1 MPKKQTKKR
10 TTSVGSRL
18 RQHAIV
24 ALVPHKS
31 NHYRPHAV
39 RRYGIAV
46 IVALVLVVQFA
57 YNGIVGHDVLGTE
70 AQVTSGGLLAAT
82 NQIRAQ
88 QGEQPLQIN
97 PQLTK
102 AAELKVKS
110 MFDEQYW
117 AHNAPDGTTPWHWFG
132 VVGYSYAEAGENLA
146 KNFTTSDTVVSA
158 WMASPTHRA
167 NILKGV
173 YKDVGFAV
181 MDGTL
186 DGKPA
191 SIVVALYG
199 LQETGAAVQG
209 ASVST
214 QAPPTNAVITPLT
227 RLGLGVQ
234 SLTPAAIGSL
244 TILLV
249 AGLLALLAHAY
260 RQKLPA
266 NLRRSWYRHHG
277 VYKAIGLTAIA
288 VVTIF
293 VYGGT
298 GQI

>member
-10 TTSVGSRL
+10 STSVKSRMQRHVIL
-18 RQHAIV
+18 
-24 ALVPHKS
+24 ALVPHKT
-31 NHYRPHAV
+31 NQYRPHAV
-39 RRYGIAV
+39 RRYGIVV
-46 IVALVLVVQFA
+46 IIALVIGVQFA
-57 YNGIVGHDVLGTE
+57 YNSIVGHDVLGTE
-70 AQVTSGGLLAAT
+70 AQVTSSGLLTAT
-82 NQIRAQ
+82 NQIRSQ
-88 QGEQPLQIN
+88 QGEQPLHIN
-97 PQLTK
+97 QQLTK

-110 MFDEQYW
+110 MFDDQYW

-167 NILKGV
+167 NILKAA

-199 LQETGAAVQG
+199 LQDTGTAVQG

-214 QAPPTNAVITPLT
+214 VAPPTNGIIAPLT

-234 SLTPAAIGSL
+234 SLTPAATGSL
-244 TILLV
+244 IVLLT
-249 AGLLALLAHAY
+249 AGVLALLAHAY
-260 RQKLPA
+260 RRKLPA

-277 VYKAIGLTAIA
+277 VYKAIGFTAIA
-288 VVTIF
+288 VVTVFI
-293 VYGGT
+293 YGGA

>member
-1 MPKKQTKKR
+1 M
-10 TTSVGSRL
+10 
-18 RQHAIV
+18 
-24 ALVPHKS
+24 
-31 NHYRPHAV
+31 
-39 RRYGIAV
+39 RRYGIVV
-46 IVALVLVVQFA
+46 IIALVIGVQFA
-57 YNGIVGHDVLGTE
+57 YNSIVGHDVLGTE
-70 AQVTSGGLLAAT
+70 AQVTSSGLLTAT
-82 NQIRAQ
+82 NQIRSQ
-88 QGEQPLQIN
+88 QGEQPLHIN
-97 PQLTK
+97 QQLTK

-110 MFDEQYW
+110 MFDDQYW

-167 NILKGV
+167 NILKAA

-199 LQETGAAVQG
+199 LQDTGTAVQG

-214 QAPPTNAVITPLT
+214 VAPPTNGIIAPLT

-234 SLTPAAIGSL
+234 SLTPAATGSL
-244 TILLV
+244 IVLLT
-249 AGLLALLAHAY
+249 AGVLALLAHAY
-260 RQKLPA
+260 RTKLPA

-277 VYKAIGLTAIA
+277 VYKAIGFTAIA
-288 VVTIF
+288 VVTVFI
-293 VYGGT
+293 YGGA